1 MLFMAEGCILKN
13 VLLTIKTT
21 LEIRKFIEDKSAQT
35 ERKPYQSLL
44 FNNTVIKKSAS
55 KIKFDTNSK
64 KYGHDD
70 TQLAFE
76 ISLLKCKVNQNPV
89 EHGDIDTNLVYLN
102 KTKASLRI

>member
-1 MLFMAEGCILKN
+1 LHPEKCPSNHQKLRWKYG
-13 VLLTIKTT
+13 
-21 LEIRKFIEDKSAQT
+21 IEDKSAN
-35 ERKPYQSLL
+35 RKEKTVSIATFQQYYNQVL
-44 FNNTVIKKSAS
+44 FN

-76 ISLLKCKVNQNPV
+76 ISLLKCKVNHRNPV